1 MVRLVVLLL
10 CVSMATTQ
18 KPSNFN
24 FKEKGFKSRPNYDI
38 DPQVLEIQRQN
49 LITQKILQ
57 RYLERRLH
65 PHRKPQIRVPS
76 VEEILPKPFTSLAA
90 ERNVRQQNQSNSDGT
105 SSSSSSS
112 GSSSNS
118 TGARYDL
125 FDGQNGRQYENDGD
139 GEDQYGDED
148 GGDYRDESPRD
159 LDQYDDLGDGLNDND
174 RYDIES
180 LQSGESEHVD
190 SFYRDKYYNHQ
201 RQRASQLSDCPNCVE
216 ETSAPPRWTMPLLKL
231 GEKRYYLSIFFKANW
246 FKALQY
252 CRFHGMQLAS
262 IQSQEEND
270 RLEKYVKDYGLATEH
285 FWTSGTDLAEE
296 GNFFWISNGRP
307 LSFTNWNAGEPNN
320 FRYENGE
327 EEHCLELW
335 NRDGKG
341 LKWNDTPCSFET
353 YFICEI

>member
-1 MVRLVVLLL
+1 MLSFRAQRPKGSHQQRRPGFGMLLATTVVLLL
-10 CVSMATTQ
+10 VILSESVVQCAT
-18 KPSNFN
+18 
-24 FKEKGFKSRPNYDI
+24 
-38 DPQVLEIQRQN
+38 
-49 LITQKILQ
+49 
-57 RYLERRLH
+57 
-65 PHRKPQIRVPS
+65 
-76 VEEILPKPFTSLAA
+76 PKAI
-90 ERNVRQQNQSNSDGT
+90 G
-105 SSSSSSS
+105 
-112 GSSSNS
+112 GSS
-118 TGARYDL
+118 
-125 FDGQNGRQYENDGD
+125 
-139 GEDQYGDED
+139 
-148 GGDYRDESPRD
+148 
-159 LDQYDDLGDGLNDND
+159 
-174 RYDIES
+174 
-180 LQSGESEHVD
+180 H
-190 SFYRDKYYNHQ
+190 
-201 RQRASQLSDCPNCVE
+201 DCPNCVE
-216 ETSAPPRWTMPLLKL
+216 ESSAPPRWTMPLLKL

>member
-1 MVRLVVLLL
+1 MVRLLVLLL
-10 CVSMATTQ
+10 CISLTTTQ
-18 KPSNFN
+18 KSANFN
-24 FKEKGFKSRPNYDI
+24 LKEKVDV
-38 DPQVLEIQRQN
+38 DPQVLEIHRQN

-65 PHRKPQIRVPS
+65 PERKPQIRVPS
-76 VEEILPKPFTSLAA
+76 VDEILARSLASSTVRDTRQHSQNATSLY
-90 ERNVRQQNQSNSDGT
+90 RSNA
-105 SSSSSSS
+105 
-112 GSSSNS
+112 GSRFN
-118 TGARYDL
+118 L
-125 FDGQNGRQYENDGD
+125 FDEHNNKQY
-139 GEDQYGDED
+139 DED
-148 GGDYRDESPRD
+148 GDNRNPERSEQQDDEDYEGERE
-159 LDQYDDLGDGLNDND
+159 LDQYDDLGGSLDTDHID
-174 RYDIES
+174 VDS

-190 SFYRDKYYNHQ
+190 SFYRDKYY
-201 RQRASQLSDCPNCVE
+201 RQRASHLSDCPNCVE
-216 ETSAPPRWTMPLLKL
+216 DSSAPTRWTMPLLKL

-252 CRFHGMQLAS
+252 CRYHGMQLAS

-296 GNFFWISNGRP
+296 GSFFWISNGRP

-353 YFICEI
+353 YFICEV

>member
-18 KPSNFN
+18 KPGNFN
-24 FKEKGFKSRPNYDI
+24 FKEKGFKSSQSYDI

-65 PHRKPQIRVPS
+65 PGRKPQIRVPS
-76 VEEILPKPFTSLAA
+76 VEEILPKPFSPLASV
-90 ERNVRQQNQSNSDGT
+90 RDVRQQNQTESDDNG
-105 SSSSSSS
+105 
-112 GSSSNS
+112 
-118 TGARYDL
+118 GARYDL
-125 FDGQNGRQYENDGD
+125 FNGQNGRQYNRSE
-139 GEDQYGDED
+139 ED
-148 GGDYRDESPRD
+148 GGGGGSSQDEQQYNDEGGDDYREERD
-159 LDQYDDLGDGLNDND
+159 LDQYDDLGDESTYDND
-174 RYDIES
+174 RFDIES

-190 SFYRDKYYNHQ
+190 SFYRDKYYS

-216 ETSAPPRWTMPLLKL
+216 ESSAPPRWTMPLLKL

-262 IQSQEEND
+262 IQTQEEND

-296 GNFFWISNGRP
+296 GSFFWVSNGRP

-353 YFICEI
+353 YFICEV